1 MYAVPP
7 TRGVDTSAIT
17 KATSALWSALQG
29 TGSNPAPRSH
39 SQSSI
44 LSVGS
49 GSRSAT
55 RRGGVSAGAVGTDSM
70 KADMARSGET
80 WCWSIWSHRRQR
92 RPMLDC
98 AGAPAH
104 YISNAE
110 TLP

>member
-1 MYAVPP
+1 
-7 TRGVDTSAIT
+7 
-17 KATSALWSALQG
+17 
-29 TGSNPAPRSH
+29 
-39 SQSSI
+39 
-44 LSVGS
+44 
-49 GSRSAT
+49 
-55 RRGGVSAGAVGTDSM
+55 VGTDSM